1 MSNYEETK
9 KDQVPPK
16 RNFSKA
22 STNVDLVW
30 IDSRP
35 PCEAHSERAQYIVT
49 IELEDFFS
57 TEFIVVGQAAVS
69 LIWNFVLWLF
79 LLCDSWLF
87 LSLFLLIIKLAFLWL
102 KASLT
107 FFLRLELC
115 LFFLGSSITLLGV
128 RA

>member
-1 MSNYEETK
+1 M
-9 KDQVPPK
+9 
-16 RNFSKA
+16 
-22 STNVDLVW
+22 DLVW

-35 PCEAHSERAQYIVT
+35 PCEAYSERAQYVVT

-79 LLCDSWLF
+79 LLCDCRLF
-87 LSLFLLIIKLAFLWL
+87 LGIFLLIIELAFFGL
-102 KASLT
+102 KATIT